1 MLSERFLKCIS
12 FSFSR
17 LFLSKF
23 GVCCPSSLQESKH
36 RKYPINTSSFVDFS
50 RPRAKTICTSVH
62 CIHAK
67 SVYDKSLPSLMKKGG
82 TEKEKHPSDILR
94 KKNIFTSIKQN
105 HRSQSW
111 LQVNLRMFH
120 HLIFFFFFSSFLIF

>member
-23 GVCCPSSLQESKH
+23 GVCCSSSLQESMH

-50 RPRAKTICTSVH
+50 RPCAKTICTPIH
-62 CIHAK
+62 CLHAK
-67 SVYDKSLPSLMKKGG
+67 SVYDESLPSFIKRKKGRAG
-82 TEKEKHPSDILR
+82 KEKHPSGVLR
-94 KKNIFTSIKQN
+94 KKSIFTSIKQN

-120 HLIFFFFFSSFLIF
+120 HLIFF